1 MHIELDEALVA
12 RIDRRAG
19 PRNRARFVRKA
30 VASALEDDERW
41 DALLS
46 AAGAIAPEG
55 HDWDSDPAAWV
66 REQRRADRDSVG

>member
-19 PRNRARFVRKA
+19 PRNRARFVRDA
-30 VASALEDDERW
+30 VASALEDEDRR

-46 AAGAIAPEG
+46 AAGMIAPDG
-55 HDWDSDPAAWV
+55 HNWDSDPA
-66 REQRRADRDSVG
+66 G